1 MPAFSVS
8 NARSGRSWSG
18 MLTLWAIRP
27 VSNSMIDGNPTP
39 TATACSSR
47 RSSISPSSW
56 ATSASA
62 SETSVLTRSRV
73 VSLPSW
79 SVADAI
85 LVPPTSRPMNWPSI
99 NGHARARSPEW
110 PLERAR
116 RRLVEEDEQRAVLRA
131 HAGGRRLGVR
141 AVAEAERDRLRLV
154 LACDENV
161 DLARPVEHGKGQRH
175 PRNLGIHAGDR
186 NGRGEARGLLEL
198 RLAREQRGDVAVGA
212 HPEEDEVEARPRPEV
227 LAQQRVVGAGRG
239 LEAEL
244 ALDAHHARWPREP
257 REQRAVGHAEVR
269 VLVVGR
275 DAALVGEP
283 HGRAAPVR
291 VALRGEGVGAA
302 RRRAA
307 GEDEVA
313 ALLRDRAEP
322 LLDRGP
328 GILDD
333 RDLPHPRA
341 QPTRPSR
348 ARRRARAC
356 RSGRAAAPGARLR
369 RGCRPR
375 RARRRARSTPAPSR
389 RAPAVRP

>member
-116 RRLVEEDEQRAVLRA
+116 RRLVEEDEQRPVLRA

-154 LACDENV
+154 LARDENIA
-161 DLARPVEHGKGQRH
+161 LARPVEDGEGQRH
-175 PRNLGIHAGDR
+175 PRHLGIEAGDR

-198 RLAREQRGDVAVGA
+198 RFAREQRGDVAVGA

-227 LAQQRVVGAGRG
+227 LAQQRVVRAGRG

-291 VALRGEGVGAA
+291 VALGRHRVGLA

-307 GEDEVA
+307 REDEVA
-313 ALLRDRAEP
+313 APLGDGGEP
-322 LLDRGP
+322 FGDRGP

-333 RDLPHPRA
+333 RDLPHARV
-341 QPTRPSR
+341 QTTRPSP
-348 ARRRARAC
+348 ARRRAPAC
-356 RSGRAAAPGARLR
+356 RWGRAAAPAAHPR
-369 RGCRPR
+369 RGCPPPRAPRRARPR
-375 RARRRARSTPAPSR
+375 RARSRPASAARL
-389 RAPAVRP
+389 